1 MADTYPI
8 RELISKP
15 SSGGKMNLVT
25 KELDWRF
32 RYRVLDQFGSRIRES
47 DWNKI
52 EVHFRDRLLF
62 VIAIADNSLDF

>member
-1 MADTYPI
+1 
-8 RELISKP
+8 
-15 SSGGKMNLVT
+15 MNLVT